1 MVVNGT
7 FNSFNEFIRIHD
19 GDSRLKRV
27 HILKKTIPYMNL
39 KKISLFAAMFFF
51 VVSMQAQDAASLL
64 KSAGKALS
72 AYNLDQNGNAD
83 KLIEAKDAVD
93 MAFKGNDFDSDF
105 KAQLTRAKINTE
117 LMAKDYIDLNVKGST
132 EPQYAAAGPEALSAL
147 TTALSLAEKKFQTK
161 EVLKVLGELTPYLS
175 SLGNFFIG
183 AQQYDKAYGPLN
195 AVLSANK
202 MLTDSGEK
210 SAFETP
216 EDVENH
222 KYVTAVCAARADET
236 DAAKA
241 ILTELYEAGTKEPGV
256 YSQLYTMTID
266 EDPEHAMTVLRKGQE
281 LDPGNV
287 DLLFAEINYYIK
299 NQQFDKL
306 EEKLKVAIEKDP
318 ENPSVRSALGNVYMN
333 LSEKALEE
341 DNADDYKKY
350 FDSALDYY
358 NQTLDLDPKSFDATY
373 SIGSLYF
380 NKAAALTQE
389 MKDLGL
395 SKEDQKRYT
404 ELEGETADLFAQ
416 AFPFFKKAEML
427 NPSDGNTIIA
437 LKEIFA
443 RQDNFDAS
451 NEFKKRLET
460 VQAGGTIEKSYFE

>member
-1 MVVNGT
+1 
-7 FNSFNEFIRIHD
+7 
-19 GDSRLKRV
+19 
-27 HILKKTIPYMNL
+27 MNL
-39 KKISLFAAMFFF
+39 KKISFFVAMFFF
-51 VVSMQAQDAASLL
+51 AVGMQAQDAASLL
-64 KSAGKALS
+64 KSAGKALT
-72 AYNLDQNGNAD
+72 AYNLDQAGNAD
-83 KLIEAKDAVD
+83 RLIEAKDAID
-93 MAFKGNDFDSDF
+93 MAFKGNTLDGNY

-117 LMAKDYIDLNVKGST
+117 LMGKDYLDLNVKGGT
-132 EPQYAAAGPEALSAL
+132 TPQHASAGPEALSAL
-147 TTALSLAEKKFQTK
+147 KAALSLAEKKFQTK

-183 AQQYDKAYGPLN
+183 SQEYAKAFGPLN
-195 AVLSANK
+195 AVLDANK
-202 MLTDSGEK
+202 MLTDNGEK
-210 SAFETP
+210 SAFEKP

-222 KYVTAVCAARADET
+222 KYVTAVCASRAEET
-236 DAAKA
+236 KVAESL
-241 ILTELYEAGTKEPGV
+241 LTELYEAGSKEPGV
-256 YSQLYTMTID
+256 YSQLYSMKID
-266 EDPEHAMTVLRKGQE
+266 SDPEGAMAILKKGQE

-299 NQQFDKL
+299 NEQYDKL

-318 ENPSVRSALGNVYMN
+318 ENPSVRAALGNVYMN
-333 LSEKALEE
+333 LSEKAIEE
-341 DNADDYKKY
+341 GDMDNYKKY
-350 FDSALDYY
+350 FDSAMDYY
-358 NQTLDLDPKSFDATY
+358 NQTLELDPKSFDATY

-404 ELEGETADLFAQ
+404 ELETETAELFAQ
-416 AFPFFKKAEML
+416 AFPYFKKAEML

-443 RQDNFDAS
+443 RQDNYEAS

-460 VQAGGTIEKSYFE
+460 IQAGGTIEKSYFE